1 MEWSGLDRLKDAGGC
16 AVGAGLCRNGR
27 GARSQGDN
35 GAGRAESP
43 QACPTAPGGGEQN
56 RPSHGSCSQPKP
68 RLPAKSVVT
77 GPDLRCS
84 QEVKA
89 MDHGLVSEMHCQAQ
103 AWLQWSSSKDQGQEH
118 HLKSLTRAKGS

>member
-1 MEWSGLDRLKDAGGC
+1 MREDAQWEPGC
-16 AVGAGLCRNGR
+16 AAREEEP
-27 GARSQGDN
+27 GARVTTGQAGQRAHRPVPQRLGEVSRTDPLMVAALSQ
-35 GAGRAESP
+35 
-43 QACPTAPGGGEQN
+43 
-56 RPSHGSCSQPKP
+56 KP